1 MPLAAASAVPTSNTG
16 ILDLYRHI
24 WQHAK
29 GVRHRLIASTGLLV
43 GSQIVKLL
51 VPYLAAQA
59 INHLQA
65 GAGGFKGAALWIPAI
80 IGIYAL
86 TWLMHGPG
94 RVLERSVGVCV
105 RQSLAD
111 TLYTRLSRAPLAWH
125 DRHHSGDVQHRM
137 GQATKALSD
146 FAQNQFIYV
155 QNAVNLVGPLIALA
169 LLSQLAGGMAL
180 AGFVGIAAVIITFDR
195 ALMKVAVQENDAE
208 RRYAAG
214 VLDCLSNISTIM
226 SLRLQASTRRL
237 LGKRL
242 DAVFVPLKRSITLNE
257 WKWCAVDMM
266 TITLTWVL
274 VCAYAWHA
282 QSKTALLLGNLF
294 MVYQYAGQ
302 AGSVIGSLA
311 ANFQSFARVRTDF
324 ASADPIWDAPQSKD
338 LSTQEA
344 HDSVLNAD
352 DWQRLDVCD
361 ISHAHGGGLPEAGA
375 SEGAARGGLHKV
387 SLTLH
392 RGERIALVGPSG
404 SGKSTLLRVL
414 AGLYEPHHGHIEVD
428 GVAPMGQRSLAPYAT
443 LIPQEAEVFEA
454 TVRENIA
461 FDLPHDDAAIEQAM
475 HVSSFHAVLAGM
487 PQKLDTPITE
497 GGFNLSGGQRQRLC
511 LARGV
516 LAARQSSVLLLD
528 EPTSALDPL
537 TEAQVHRRL
546 DHAFPDACIVASV
559 HRMSLLSHFDTV
571 VLMAQGEVLDSGTVD
586 ELLARQPLFRE
597 MVGRHDAVGEGL
609 VEQPV
614 PADLAPEAVR
624 A

>member
-1 MPLAAASAVPTSNTG
+1 MALPATTAVPTSNTG

-24 WQHAK
+24 WKHAE

-43 GSQIVKLL
+43 GSQVVKLL

-59 INHLQA
+59 INHLQT
-65 GAGGFKGAALWIPAI
+65 GANGFKGAALWIPAI

-86 TWLMHGPG
+86 TWLLHGPG
-94 RVLERSVGVCV
+94 RVLERSVGVRV

-137 GQATKALSD
+137 GQATQALSG
-146 FAQNQFIYV
+146 FAQNQFIYL
-155 QNAVNLVGPLIALA
+155 QNAVNLVGPLVALT

-180 AGFVGIAAVIITFDR
+180 IGFVCVATVIITFDR
-195 ALMKVAVQENDAE
+195 ALMKAAVQENDAE

-242 DAVFVPLKRSITLNE
+242 DAVFVPLKRSITLTE

-266 TITLTWVL
+266 TVILTWSL
-274 VCAYAWHA
+274 VCAYAWHT
-282 QSKTALLLGNLF
+282 QSTTALLLGNLF

-302 AGSVIGSLA
+302 AGGVIGSLA
-311 ANFQSFARVRTDF
+311 ANFQGFARVRTDF
-324 ASADPIWDAPQSKD
+324 ASADPIWDAPQRGG
-338 LSTQEA
+338 
-344 HDSVLNAD
+344 HDSVFNAD

-361 ISHAHGGGLPEAGA
+361 ISYAHDGGLPEAPVP
-375 SEGAARGGLHKV
+375 EGTAQRGGLHKV
-387 SLTLH
+387 SLSLR

-414 AGLYEPHHGHIEVD
+414 AGLYDPDHGHIEVD
-428 GVAPMGQRSLAPYAT
+428 GVAPMGQRTLAPYAT

-461 FDLPHDDAAIEQAM
+461 FDLPHEDAAIEQAM
-475 HVSSFHAVLAGM
+475 HVSSFHSVLAGM

-516 LAARQSSVLLLD
+516 LAARDSSVLLLD

-546 DHAFPDACIVASV
+546 DHAFPNACIVASV

-571 VLMAQGEVLDSGTVD
+571 VLMAQGEVLDTGTVD

-597 MVGRHDAVGEGL
+597 MVGQHDAVNKPL

-614 PADLAPEAVR
+614 PTDMGLAAER